1 MDQAENKSLSLST
14 LAPKKGSRKKKRR
27 VGIGEGSGNGKT
39 CGRGQK
45 GQKSRSGGSVPRGFE
60 GGQMPI
66 HRRLPKIGFT
76 SRKKTLGVN
85 KFRTMPVERLALLE
99 DVDGVISIDIF
110 ASHGLIRPNKDKI
123 KILGGG
129 ELSKKLV
136 VEAHAFSESAKKAIE
151 DAGGECRVIELRR
164 ISTAEAAGLLEQQAT
179 EGA

>member
-1 MDQAENKSLSLST
+1 MAQAENNKISLSS
-14 LAPKKGSRKKKRR
+14 LAPKKGARKRKRR

-60 GGQMPI
+60 GGQMPLQ
-66 HRRLPKIGFT
+66 RRLPKFGFT

-85 KFRTMPVERLALLE
+85 VYRTMPVERLALLE
-99 DVDGVISIDIF
+99 DSDGVVGIETF
-110 ASHGLIRPNKDKI
+110 AKHGLIRPGKDKI

-129 ELSKKLV
+129 ELGKKLV
-136 VEAHAFSESAKKAIE
+136 VEAHAFSQSAKKAIE
-151 DAGGECRVIELRR
+151 DAGGEARVVELRR
-164 ISTAEAAGLLEQQAT
+164 ISMAEAAGLVDEGPT